1 MTTVKEA
8 LAALTAYPVPEATL
22 SAVAARRGV
31 DTGAEA
37 TRERMSARA
46 FRLAEADLLMWLS
59 MAPAVAQG
67 GQSYTLS
74 DEQRAQMRS
83 RAEAILAELDDND
96 NELQRPRYGYKGTR
110 L

>member
-22 SAVAARRGV
+22 FAVAARRGV
-31 DTGAEA
+31 DTGAEV
-37 TRERMSARA
+37 TRERITARA
-46 FRLAEADLLMWLS
+46 FRLAEADLLVWLS

-74 DEQRAQMRS
+74 DEQRTQMRS
-83 RAEAILAELDDND
+83 RAEAILAELDDN
-96 NELQRPRYGYKGTR
+96 ELQRPRYGYKGTR